1 MKARLV
7 VTLAV
12 LGLLVAGPS
21 PAAESLAV
29 EALRLE
35 RAGKAWRADVEWRV
49 PWDREPF
56 NQVHQGVPIGF
67 TVELELFRERGW
79 WFDASLGRASVRR
92 EVYFNRLT
100 RQYRVIDWASGQRL
114 FTREWSRA
122 REQAERAGGVALPE
136 AEDLAPEAEYYVG
149 ARVVARRE
157 QLSLPA
163 RVVAA
168 FTSLWEG
175 ASEWRYRPLPR

>member
-1 MKARLV
+1 MKGRLV
-7 VTLAV
+7 VAFAV
-12 LGLLVAGPS
+12 LGSLVAGPS
-21 PAAESLAV
+21 PAVESLAV
-29 EALRLE
+29 ETLRLE
-35 RAGKAWRADVEWRV
+35 RAGAVWRANVEWRV
-49 PWDREPF
+49 PWDRDPF

-67 TVELELFRERGW
+67 TVELKLFRERGW
-79 WFDASLGRASVRR
+79 WFDASVGSTSVRR

-122 REQAERAGGVALPE
+122 RKRVQRAGGVALPE

-149 ARVVARRE
+149 VRVVARRE

-168 FTSLWEG
+168 MTSLWEG
-175 ASEWRYRPLPR
+175 ASEWRYRSLPR